1 MTTEN
6 NSAHHPS
13 SSDSADTSAFPS
25 SDFAGSVAD
34 IADLAP
40 DERDVIAAL
49 PRNSALL
56 IIRRGPDQ
64 GARYLLDN
72 DVHVAGRHPDSDIF
86 LDDVTVSRQ
95 HAEFRRTPHG
105 FEVRDLGSLNGTYVA
120 GQLVDRAA
128 LIDGIEVMVGKF
140 RLTYFGSR
148 HGMGA

>member
-1 MTTEN
+1 MTTEK
-6 NSAHHPS
+6 NSDPS
-13 SSDSADTSAFPS
+13 ASPDEPADTSAFPS
-25 SDFAGSVAD
+25 SDFTGSAVD
-34 IADLAP
+34 ISDLAP
-40 DERDVIAAL
+40 HEREVIAAL

-56 IIRRGPDQ
+56 IVRRGPDQ
-64 GARYLLDN
+64 GARYLLDK
-72 DVHVAGRHPDSDIF
+72 DVNIAGRHPNSDIF

-105 FEVRDLGSLNGTYVA
+105 FEVRDLGSLNGTYAA
-120 GQLVDRAA
+120 GQLVERAA

>member
-6 NSAHHPS
+6 NAEPSASP
-13 SSDSADTSAFPS
+13 DEPADTTAFPS
-25 SDFAGSVAD
+25 SGFAGSVVNLS
-34 IADLAP
+34 DLAP
-40 DERDVIAAL
+40 HERDVIHAL

-56 IIRRGPDQ
+56 VVRRGPDQ
-64 GARYLLDN
+64 GARYLLDHEVN
-72 DVHVAGRHPDSDIF
+72 IAGRHPDSDIF

-95 HAEFRRTPHG
+95 HAEFRRTPLG
-105 FEVRDLGSLNGTYVA
+105 FEVRDLGSLNGIYVA

-148 HGMGA
+148 HGVGA

>member
-1 MTTEN
+1 MTTEK
-6 NSAHHPS
+6 NSAHHP

-25 SDFAGSVAD
+25 TEFAGSVAD

-72 DVHVAGRHPDSDIF
+72 DLHVAGRHPDSDIF

-120 GQLVDRAA
+120 GQLIDRAA

>member
-1 MTTEN
+1 MIAEN
-6 NSAHHPS
+6 S
-13 SSDSADTSAFPS
+13 SEPNASRDEPADTSAFPS
-25 SDFAGSVAD
+25 SDFAGSAAD
-34 IADLAP
+34 ISDLAP
-40 DERDVIAAL
+40 NEREIIAAL

-56 IIRRGPDQ
+56 IVRRGPDQ
-64 GARYLLDN
+64 GARYLLDHEVN
-72 DVHVAGRHPDSDIF
+72 IAGRHPDSEIF

-148 HGMGA
+148 HGVGA

>member
-6 NSAHHPS
+6 NSAQPSS

-140 RLTYFGSR
+140 RLPYFGSR

>member
-1 MTTEN
+1 MTTE
-6 NSAHHPS
+6 S
-13 SSDSADTSAFPS
+13 SSDAHASSPEPADTSAFPS
-25 SDFAGSVAD
+25 SDFAGSAAD

-40 DERDVIAAL
+40 DERDVITAL
-49 PRNSALL
+49 PPHSALL
-56 IIRRGPDQ
+56 IVRRGPDQ
-64 GARYLLDN
+64 GARYLLDH
-72 DVHVAGRHPDSDIF
+72 DVNIAGRHPDSDIF

-128 LIDGIEVMVGKF
+128 LIDGIEVLVGKF

>member
-1 MTTEN
+1 MTTEK
-6 NSAHHPS
+6 NSAAHGSPAEP
-13 SSDSADTSAFPS
+13 ADTSAFPS

-34 IADLAP
+34 IAELEP
-40 DERDVIAAL
+40 EERDVIAAL

-56 IIRRGPDQ
+56 IVRRGPDQ
-64 GARYLLDN
+64 GARYLLDH
-72 DVHVAGRHPDSDIF
+72 DVNVAGRHPDSDIF

-105 FEVRDLGSLNGTYVA
+105 FEAHDLGSLNGTYVA

-148 HGMGA
+148 QGMGA

>member
-1 MTTEN
+1 MTAEK
-6 NSAHHPS
+6 NSEANTSP
-13 SSDSADTSAFPS
+13 DEPADTSAFPS
-25 SDFAGSVAD
+25 SDFAGSAAD
-34 IADLAP
+34 ISDLAP
-40 DERDVIAAL
+40 NEREIIAAL

-56 IIRRGPDQ
+56 IVRRGPDQ
-64 GARYLLDN
+64 GARYLLDHEVN
-72 DVHVAGRHPDSDIF
+72 IAGRHPDSEIF

-148 HGMGA
+148 HGVGA

>member
-6 NSAHHPS
+6 NSEPNASLDEP
-13 SSDSADTSAFPS
+13 ADTSTFPS
-25 SDFAGSVAD
+25 SDFAGSAAD
-34 IADLAP
+34 ISDLAP
-40 DERDVIAAL
+40 HERDVIAAL

-56 IIRRGPDQ
+56 IVRRGPDQ
-64 GARYLLDN
+64 GARYLLDHEVN
-72 DVHVAGRHPDSDIF
+72 IAGRHPDSEIF

-148 HGMGA
+148 HGVGA

>member
-1 MTTEN
+1 MTTES
-6 NSAHHPS
+6 NSEQRPS

-25 SDFAGSVAD
+25 SDFAGSVSD

-40 DERDVIAAL
+40 EERDVISAL

>member
-1 MTTEN
+1 MTTEI
-6 NSAHHPS
+6 NSAHPSS

-64 GARYLLDN
+64 GARYLLDS

>member
-1 MTTEN
+1 MTTES
-6 NSAHHPS
+6 NSAHSSS

-128 LIDGIEVMVGKF
+128 LIDGIEVMVGNF

-148 HGMGA
+148 HVMGA

>member
-1 MTTEN
+1 MATEN
-6 NSAHHPS
+6 NSAHDPS

-34 IADLAP
+34 IADLGP

-72 DVHVAGRHPDSDIF
+72 DVQVAGRHPDSDIF

>member
-6 NSAHHPS
+6 NSAHPSS

>member
-1 MTTEN
+1 MTTES
-6 NSAHHPS
+6 NSAHSSS

>member
-1 MTTEN
+1 MTTES
-6 NSAHHPS
+6 NSEQHAS
-13 SSDSADTSAFPS
+13 SPEPADTSAFPS

-49 PRNSALL
+49 PPHSALL
-56 IIRRGPDQ
+56 IVRRGPDQ
-64 GARYLLDN
+64 GARYLLDH
-72 DVHVAGRHPDSDIF
+72 DVNIAGRHPDSDIF

-148 HGMGA
+148 SGRGA